1 MNSSVTLIVLAFGIG
16 IVAGLRAMTAPAAV
30 SWAARLGLL
39 HLDGSWLAFLGYKWT
54 PWIFSLAALGELVN
68 DKLPATPSRRVPP
81 QFIVRILS
89 GGFCGAAIGASLGNL
104 VIGAVAGAVGAV
116 VGTLGGSEVRGR
128 LAKAVGKDFPI
139 ALLED
144 AVAIVGAIV
153 IVRMV

>member
-1 MNSSVTLIVLAFGIG
+1 MNVIILAFAIG
-16 IVAGLRAMTAPAAV
+16 VVSGLRTMMAPAAI

-39 HLDGSWLAFLGYKWT
+39 HLEGTWLAFLGYKWT
-54 PWIFSLAALGELVN
+54 PWIFSVAALGELIN

-89 GGFCGAAIGASLGNL
+89 GGFCGAAIGASVGSVVL
-104 VIGAVAGAVGAV
+104 GAVAGAVGAV
-116 VGTLGGSEVRGR
+116 AGTLGGSEVRGR

-144 AVAIVGAIV
+144 AIAIVSSIL
-153 IVRMV
+153 IVRMVA